1 MKKPSQSATNLK
13 ELINHAIFDL
23 EVTQAEYQ
31 EIINLAQDD
40 GIIDKEE
47 QALLTQFQEMLS
59 NGTIKRVQS

>member
-1 MKKPSQSATNLK
+1 MKKPSQSATSLK

-31 EIINLAQDD
+31 QIINLAQDD